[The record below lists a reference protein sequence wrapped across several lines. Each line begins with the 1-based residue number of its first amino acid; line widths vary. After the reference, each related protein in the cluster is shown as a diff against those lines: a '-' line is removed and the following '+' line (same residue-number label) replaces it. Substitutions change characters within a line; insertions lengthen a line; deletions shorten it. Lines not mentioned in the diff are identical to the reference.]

1 MRIDAMYL
9 DRDIYDYSFAK
20 SRWYIHSIF
29 KNSFNLQAE
38 TKKQLVV
45 VSIEQKNVVPNGI
58 YVDQHSF
65 KRLTSE
71 IKINDLVWMDR
82 HSLRFGFN
90 ILELTGQQY
99 QTKLI
104 ETTKLLDSNSVSLL
118 LTSLEKVEKKT
129 GYHESLSSVS
139 VSGDPFLIAIDH
151 LCSSQLIK
159 QRQALQFLIGR
170 GPGLTPSGDDMIVG
184 HLAARF
190 INKNRDQVMESYL
203 GTKLMTVNDLTTD
216 VSLHYLLCSLDQRF
230 NRSIIA
236 LISALINDEPS
247 NVQNNIQEI
256 LNTGHTSGADFLAG
270 FTRSIK
276 NFTHEK
282 VRI

>member
-190 INKNRDQVMESYL
+190 MNKKRDQVMETYL

-236 LISALINDEPS
+236 LISSLINDEPS

>member
-1 MRIDAMYL
+1 MYL
-9 DRDIYDYSFAK
+9 DRDIYDYSLAK

-90 ILELTGQQY
+90 ILELIGQQY

-151 LCSSQLIK
+151 LCS
-159 QRQALQFLIGR
+159 GR

-190 INKNRDQVMESYL
+190 INKKRDQVMETYL

-247 NVQNNIQEI
+247 NVQNTIQEI

>member
-90 ILELTGQQY
+90 ILELIGQQY

-151 LCSSQLIK
+151 LCSSHPIR

-190 INKNRDQVMESYL
+190 INKKRDQVMETYL
-203 GTKLMTVNDLTTD
+203 GTKLMTINDLTTD

-247 NVQNNIQEI
+247 NVQNTIQEI